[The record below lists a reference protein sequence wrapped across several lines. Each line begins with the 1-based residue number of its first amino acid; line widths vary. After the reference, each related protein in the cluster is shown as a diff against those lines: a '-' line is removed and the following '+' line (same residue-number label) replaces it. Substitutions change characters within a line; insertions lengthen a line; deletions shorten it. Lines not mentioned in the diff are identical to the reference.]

1 MNSKNEDSC
10 TFVVRIREGGRGR
23 EREEGREGRR
33 VDKRMRE
40 GGRGREKK
48 RVESRKRKGV
58 LTVTKEKVGSK
69 KEQQRVVHGEPHP
82 LPEQL

>member
-1 MNSKNEDSC
+1 MNSKNKDVC
-10 TFVVRIREGGRGR
+10 TFVVRIREGERGSK
-23 EREEGREGRR
+23 REEGREERR
-33 VDKRMRE
+33 VNKRRRK
-40 GGRGREKK
+40 GGREKK
-48 RVESRKRKGV
+48 KAESRKRKGV